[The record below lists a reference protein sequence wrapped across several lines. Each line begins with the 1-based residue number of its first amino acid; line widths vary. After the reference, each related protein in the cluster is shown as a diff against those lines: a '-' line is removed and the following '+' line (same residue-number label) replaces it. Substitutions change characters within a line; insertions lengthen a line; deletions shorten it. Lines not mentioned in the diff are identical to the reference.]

1 MVVFPRG
8 FPAVFL
14 VFAVFA
20 TLSGCLITPD
30 TFEDARAQFLDGDG
44 DGISEWDGDCAPD
57 DPATFPGAVEVC
69 DNKDND
75 CDGQTDE
82 QPEGPVWFFDGD
94 TDGFGDAQQVL
105 AACVQPEGF
114 VEEDGDCNDT
124 DPSIHPGQAEACN
137 DRDDDCD
144 GTVDEDAPP
153 SRSWYPDQ
161 DGDGFG
167 NPATPLDICADPG
180 GAYVLDGTDCDD
192 LDDAVYPGAPEACND
207 RDDDCDDLTDEA
219 PTTDPLSWTLD
230 DDRDGYGRD
239 DTLVVQCLSP
249 GDRYVLQGGDCNDSE
264 PAVHP
269 NADEYCNDRDDDCD
283 DAVDEPPT
291 VGEGT
296 WYVDLDSDG
305 YGDDS
310 SPESSCDGG
319 PGMVDIGGDC
329 DDTDATINP
338 AQAEVCN
345 DGADNNCD
353 GTPNSCVWPGALDM
367 VDYDVVYG
375 GHHDTVVGFSGAS
388 GDLDGDGQD
397 EVLVGTPGGYDP
409 VTDTWQGFLYVWAPS
424 STPPTMANRSMT
436 ITGGT
441 GGFASYVDTGDL
453 DGDGYDDL
461 LVGAYGMD
469 PEGADNAGGGW
480 VALGPLSSGELDTTT
495 AWKLVGESGEGRVG
509 AAVRVVND
517 VDGDG
522 LDDFVLASSWES
534 SVADDQGAVFLFTH
548 LDTGEASVYD
558 EAHAILRGEAE
569 EDNFGADAIALD
581 IDGDGVQDLLV
592 GEIIGAHGSGGAR
605 VFLGPV
611 YGTYA
616 ASDADI
622 TVYGSGGSAG
632 ETVDTLQDTNGD
644 GYDDFVL
651 GAPFSSN
658 ASGLGNVYIHW
669 GSSTFSSLSVDDADV
684 KIRGDRSDDWFGYF
698 VRDLGDIN
706 QDGVADLGITSDDAG
721 SDLSAGF
728 LFWGPFSAAQTLHST
743 ANADVVLEGDG
754 RTDDAFH
761 FITSADYNA
770 DTVPDVIVGSYLGGT
785 NYEGATYFVSGVGF

>member
-1 MVVFPRG
+1 MSPRVFSAFVLVL
-8 FPAVFL
+8 FP
-14 VFAVFA
+14 
-20 TLSGCLITPD
+20 GCLITPD

-367 VDYDVVYG
+367 VDYQPLYG
-375 GHHDTVVGFSGAS
+375 GVEYSALGWSGGT
-388 GDLDGDGQD
+388 GDLDGDGVD
-397 EVLVGTPGGYDP
+397 EVLVGTPAGYDP
-409 VTDTWQGFLYVWAPS
+409 VVGSWMVGCIYSWAPS
-424 STPPTMANRSMT
+424 SARPTLSNATSRVYSFDES
-436 ITGGT
+436 IGS
-441 GGFASYVDTGDL
+441 ALDVGDL

-461 LVGAYGMD
+461 VAGGYGLD
-469 PEGADNAGGGW
+469 LEDGTRNVGGGW
-480 VALGPLSSGELDTTT
+480 VILGPVSTMVPTSTNAWQLIGDTEYS
-495 AWKLVGESGEGRVG
+495 WIGDS
-509 AAVRVVND
+509 VRVLPD
-517 VDGDG
+517 LDGDG
-522 LDDFVLASSWES
+522 LLDFALTSEDDSSR
-534 SVADDQGAVFLFTH
+534 ADKQGAVYLFTT
-548 LDTGEASVYD
+548 LGSGAATVAD
-558 EAHAILRGEAE
+558 EATAVLKGETEYDYFGE
-569 EDNFGADAIALD
+569 EVTATDL
-581 IDGDGVQDLLV
+581 DGDGVHDVIVAV
-592 GEIIGAHGSGGAR
+592 GTGAHGQGGAS
-605 VFLGPV
+605 VFFGPV
-611 YGTYA
+611 YGDYGA
-616 ASDADI
+616 ADADI
-622 TVYGSGGSAG
+622 TVYGDGTAQSI
-632 ETVDTLQDTNGD
+632 DTLGDTNGD
-644 GYDDFVL
+644 GYGDVVL
-651 GAPFSSN
+651 GSAYSTN
-658 ASGLGNVYIHW
+658 ATGRGNVYVFW
-669 GSSTFSSLSVDDADV
+669 GSASFSTTLVDDAAI
-684 KIRGDRSDDWFGYF
+684 KIRGDRTEDWFGF
-698 VRDLGDIN
+698 VVQNLGDVN
-706 QDGVADLGITSDDAG
+706 QDGVDDLGVTSAGAG
-721 SDLSAGF
+721 SDEASAY
-728 LFWGPFSAAQTLHST
+728 LYWGPFTGAATLGST
-743 ANADVVLEGDG
+743 ADSDVLLEGDG
-754 RTDDAFH
+754 RTDAVAR

-770 DTVPDVIVGSYLGGT
+770 DTVPDIIVGSPSGGT
-785 NYEGATYFVSGVGF
+785 DDEGAAYFVSGVGF